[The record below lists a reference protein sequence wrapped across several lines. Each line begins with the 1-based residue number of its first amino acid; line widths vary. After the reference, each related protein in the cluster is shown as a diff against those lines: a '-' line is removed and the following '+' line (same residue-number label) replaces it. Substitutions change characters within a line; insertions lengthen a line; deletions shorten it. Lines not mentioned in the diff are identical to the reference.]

1 MSNNSL
7 LAKDRSLS
15 KEERLGTPESEF
27 AQGAQGRDQADHRQ
41 LSELLRVE
49 YQRNLPN
56 ILRRL
61 TVLWNFF
68 RQSRRQERALRLI
81 VQRLHGLV
89 SSASTYRFPQIEHLV
104 RPMERLAS
112 LVLSREMSTDPLV
125 SKMPIFL
132 NRFKRE
138 IEKLAS
144 SGTRKA
150 ISTSI
155 RADNRMGS
163 GTVLIIKEDD
173 DMSRWLREHLT
184 LAGFETFV
192 MREGRHA
199 IREAEQIY
207 PDVILLSLFLP
218 DSDGLEICK
227 ILHQRPGLENVPIVI
242 LTSTQERDHVLQ
254 AYANGADDYV
264 SIPVDEEIMVAKV
277 RAMISR
283 RQQALAQFGFEL
295 RSGFIFDNRYRIL
308 ELLGQGG
315 FGEVYRVLDLITGHV
330 RALKILRSD
339 IGIGPQTKERF
350 QSEIEA
356 LKSLNHPRLIHL
368 HQAGLFR
375 DRPYFTMDYYSEGSL
390 SQRLAKTG
398 SFNVITALK
407 NIELIAN
414 ALHSAHETGILHRDI
429 KADNILYDE
438 SLEPVL
444 TDFGLA
450 IELNSK
456 NTRLTEQGFAVGT
469 PYYMSPEQIKM
480 SVELDPRSDIY
491 ALGVLFF
498 EMLTGFVPYES
509 MPPKEV
515 FRRTINGQFP
525 DITQIIPH
533 LSIEIAMFLG
543 SMTRRERENRPPS
556 AKAVAEM
563 ARQLRENFIAK
574 GIQW

>member
-1 MSNNSL
+1 MDESL
-7 LAKDRSLS
+7 
-15 KEERLGTPESEF
+15 
-27 AQGAQGRDQADHRQ
+27 QDQDNHRR
-41 LSELLRVE
+41 LSELLRLE

-68 RQSRRQERALRLI
+68 RQSRRQDRALRLI

-89 SSASTYRFPQIEHLV
+89 SSASTYKFAQIEQLV
-104 RPMERLAS
+104 RPMERLATLALNDEIS
-112 LVLSREMSTDPLV
+112 KDTLV
-125 SKMPIFL
+125 SKMPSFL
-132 NRFKRE
+132 NRLKRE
-138 IEKLAS
+138 LEKLNKSGPKKGIS
-144 SGTRKA
+144 S
-150 ISTSI
+150 SI
-155 RADNRMGS
+155 RTGSKMGS

-184 LAGFETFV
+184 LAGFETIV

-218 DSDGLEICK
+218 DSDGLDICQMLSQK
-227 ILHQRPGLENVPIVI
+227 AGLENVPIVI
-242 LTSTQERDHVLQ
+242 LTSIQERDDILK

-264 SIPVDEEIMVAKV
+264 SIPLDEEIMVAKV
-277 RAMISR
+277 RAMITR
-283 RQQALAQFGFEL
+283 RQLALAQFGFEL
-295 RSGFIFDNRYRIL
+295 RSGFIFDDRYRIL

-315 FGEVYRVLDLITGHV
+315 FGEVYRVLDLKTGHV

-339 IGIGPQTKERF
+339 TAIGVQTKERF

-356 LKSLNHPRLIHL
+356 LQSLDHPRIIGL
-368 HQAGLFR
+368 HNAGMFR

-390 SQRLAKTG
+390 SQRLANTG
-398 SFNVITALK
+398 AFNVITALK
-407 NIELIAN
+407 NIEFIAR
-414 ALHSAHETGILHRDI
+414 ALHSAHLSGILHRDI

-456 NTRLTEQGFAVGT
+456 NTRLTEDGFAVGT

-480 SVELDPRSDIY
+480 SVGLDPRSDIY
-491 ALGVLFF
+491 SLGVLFF
-498 EMLTGFVPYES
+498 EMLTGFVPFES

-515 FRRTINGQFP
+515 FKRTLTGKFP
-525 DITQIIPH
+525 DIRQIIPF
-533 LSIEIAMFLG
+533 LSIEIAIFLG
-543 SMTRRERENRPPS
+543 SMTRRDRENRPPS

-563 ARQLRENFIAK
+563 ALQLRENFIEK
-574 GIQW
+574 GLQW